1 MDNSKETPNTPNQ
14 PVVNQPMPGQGPV
27 MQQPFQPKKKTG
39 LIIGLI
45 IAGVLL
51 VGGIITAVLLLVP
64 KNVDYTELQDAM
76 SDLSEAH
83 TTMMTDSMVASQQN
97 ISRMGGAEV
106 DTEAVNEAY
115 AGIAEAADTITKNEA
130 KVSELVAKSGD
141 EKLKERYSRYQEKS
155 KKAWGDYTPKSYATK
170 QVYGDKIQLSG
181 CVDSTIDLELSAST
195 MTDAQKFVKR
205 SKTCETFFN
214 DLAKKQ
220 DIGEYKDYVTWG
232 ATFFKK
238 TGAEYE
244 GMLADKARDETL
256 IATAT
261 KQFQEQTKAYDKI
274 YQNSGEVMLDVSLST
289 IEFMSFIS
297 SKANR

>member
-14 PVVNQPMPGQGPV
+14 PVVNQPMSGQGPV

-39 LIIGLI
+39 LIVGLI

-83 TTMMTDSMVASQQN
+83 AVMMTDSVVASQQN
-97 ISRMGGAEV
+97 INRLGGGEV
-106 DTEAVNEAY
+106 DTEAVDEAHT
-115 AGIAEAADTITKNEA
+115 GIVEAADTIAKKEA

-155 KKAWGDYTPKSYATK
+155 KKAWGDYTPKSYATR
-170 QVYGDKIQLSG
+170 QVYGDKIQLSS
-181 CVDSTIDLELSAST
+181 CADSSIELELSAST
-195 MTDAQKFVKR
+195 MTDAQKFVKT
-205 SKTCETFFN
+205 SKTCETFFD

-220 DIGEYKDYVTWG
+220 DLGEYKDYVTWG

-238 TGAEYE
+238 AGAEYAD
-244 GMLADKARDETL
+244 MLEDKARDETF

-261 KQFQEQTKAYDKI
+261 KQFQEQTQAYNKI
-274 YQNSGEVMLDVSLST
+274 YQDNGSMLLDVSMST
-289 IEFMSFIS
+289 VEFMTFITN
-297 SKANR
+297 KANR